1 MKIISGGNN
10 LCQGL
15 AVNVGHPPDGFVKK
29 LKTMGFCHREQPS
42 APVAAPSTMDRRT
55 YAQTFG
61 PTVGDRVR
69 LGDTDL
75 VVEIEYDL
83 CAGPGGIC
91 YGDEVKFGG
100 GKVLR
105 DGLGQASGLVDKDVV
120 DTVITNAVIL
130 DYTGIY
136 KADVG
141 IKHGKIVGIGKAGN
155 PDTMDHVDPNLQVGV
170 TVSTMRGVLLLMNIS
185 VPCFGRL
192 TTVISVHASICVNN
206 HRRK

>member
-1 MKIISGGNN
+1 
-10 LCQGL
+10 
-15 AVNVGHPPDGFVKK
+15 
-29 LKTMGFCHREQPS
+29 
-42 APVAAPSTMDRRT
+42 
-55 YAQTFG
+55 
-61 PTVGDRVR
+61 
-69 LGDTDL
+69 
-75 VVEIEYDL
+75 
-83 CAGPGGIC
+83 
-91 YGDEVKFGG
+91 
-100 GKVLR
+100 
-105 DGLGQASGLVDKDVV
+105 V